1 MTNISENGININH
14 GDRIA
19 QGELVEK
26 LTYAI
31 YEMIE
36 QPKQKT
42 DRVGGMGST
51 GVVVVKTDPVDPP
64 VKRGRGRP
72 RKTA

>member
-1 MTNISENGININH
+1 MTNNSENGININH
-14 GDRIA
+14 GDRVA

-26 LTYAI
+26 ISYGI
-31 YEMIE
+31 CEIKE
-36 QPKQKT
+36 QPGQKT

-51 GVVVVKTDPVDPP
+51 GVVIKTDPVDEIH

-72 RKTA
+72 RKTG